1 MNPTLR
7 LLTLAL
13 GTTLT
18 HLPAKAADFDDAAG
32 ITCKSVTVKKGQ
44 TVLGCSPDDDGRPTP
59 PRLDHLHTT
68 SAFPISWSSS
78 FRDMA
83 RKFVGR
89 GASSSASIYEGDDF
103 ATSPAALHQYMTLKE
118 RDGWAFIPAPSDAPH
133 METVFREKGSDFRR
147 KLTSFLH
154 GLVGTKE
161 RLEIKSNELI
171 STNSIEGL
179 NDALTAASTGA
190 PEGVWKANTK
200 HSAWC
205 VVLPM
210 LALHHTLD
218 DVAGM
223 PWPLPTKNVQFT
235 AGWALQL
242 EDMIKKAGLGDHR
255 IVDMVGTGLLTAS
268 GAPMMMG
275 DLVTTEGH
283 SHMATLYGFM
293 QRIGADGRIET
304 KYVTIDGNFGPQAEE
319 GIAFV
324 IRDRLKG
331 HINTELFTLAALDI
345 KEDAIMQRVLQA
357 EVAAE
362 RAAAAKTAAAGW
374 RTKTAGLNR

>member
-1 MNPTLR
+1 MNPTLK

-18 HLPAKAADFDDAAG
+18 QLPAKAADFDDAAG
-32 ITCKSVTVKKGQ
+32 VTCKSVDIRKGK
-44 TVLGCSPDDDGRPTP
+44 TVLGCSPDDDARPTP

-103 ATSPAALHQYMTLKE
+103 ATSPAALHQYIKIKE
-118 RDGWAFIPAPSDAPH
+118 REGWTFIPAPSDAPH
-133 METVFREKGSDFRR
+133 METVFRGKGDEFRR
-147 KLTSFLH
+147 KLVSFLH

-161 RLEIKSNELI
+161 RLEIRSNELI
-171 STNSIEGL
+171 STNSIDVL
-179 NDALTAASTGA
+179 NDALAAASTGA
-190 PEGVWKANTK
+190 PEGVWKASTK

-242 EDMIKKAGLGDHR
+242 EDMIKKAGLSDQR
-255 IVDMVGTGLLTAS
+255 IVDFVGTGLLTAS

-293 QRIGADGRIET
+293 QRIGADGKIET
-304 KYVTIDGNFGPQAEE
+304 KYVTIDGNFGPRAEE

-324 IRDRLKG
+324 IRDKLRG

-345 KEDAIMQRVLQA
+345 REDVLVQRALDA
-357 EVAAE
+357 EAKAEGAA
-362 RAAAAKTAAAGW
+362 RTATARR
-374 RTKTAGLNR
+374 RTKTAGLGR